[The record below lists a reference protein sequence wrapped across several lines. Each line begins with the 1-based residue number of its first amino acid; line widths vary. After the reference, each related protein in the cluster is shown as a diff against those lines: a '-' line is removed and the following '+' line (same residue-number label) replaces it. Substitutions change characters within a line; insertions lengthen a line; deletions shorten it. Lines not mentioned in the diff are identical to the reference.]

1 MKNPATPDAYLAAH
15 PDDRRAPMEALH
27 RAIRAAAPK
36 LEPIII
42 AGMIGYGK
50 FHYKYPSGREGDWF
64 IVGLCA
70 RKNYYSLYICSG
82 DKGGYLAE
90 QAAAKLGKVK
100 VGRSCITFKKLEDLK
115 LAAAMSLVKKAAKLG
130 GVGAAM

>member
-1 MKNPATPDAYLAAH
+1 MKSPATPEAYLAGLPA
-15 PDDRRAPMEALH
+15 DRRGPMAALH
-27 RAIRAAAPK
+27 EAIRAAAPK
-36 LEPIII
+36 LEPMMM

-50 FHYKYPSGREGDWF
+50 FHYKYASGREGDWF

-70 RKNYYSLYICSG
+70 RKNYFSLYICSG

-115 LAAAMSLVKKAAKLG
+115 LDAAMALVLRAEKIG
-130 GVGAAM
+130 GTGAVM